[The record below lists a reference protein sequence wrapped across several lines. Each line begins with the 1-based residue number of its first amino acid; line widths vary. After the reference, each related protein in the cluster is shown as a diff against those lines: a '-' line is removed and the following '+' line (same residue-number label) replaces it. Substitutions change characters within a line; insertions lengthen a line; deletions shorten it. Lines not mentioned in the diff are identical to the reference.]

1 MQGLNLAGRSILI
14 VEDEPLIALD
24 VAQAFEKAGARV
36 AKTNLYRE
44 ALTLIESDDLS
55 AVVLDH
61 AIGDHD
67 STALCARLKERS
79 IPFVN
84 YTGFSVLAA
93 ACQDAPHIK
102 KPTPPSVLVQTGAQL
117 LGEGTQSSL

>member
-1 MQGLNLAGRSILI
+1 MHSPNLQGRSILI

-44 ALTLIESDDLS
+44 ALALIEEDDLS

-102 KPTPPSVLVQTGAQL
+102 KPTPPSVLVQTVAQL
-117 LGEGTQSSL
+117 LVHGPKSSP